1 MSYVLNIPDHV
12 NELSLEAYQHV
23 QAIKNPTDSKILKTL
38 FGLSQKDLAKIP
50 LKDVKKI
57 NSKIDKLFHE
67 EADFVIRFK
76 IDDVEYGFIPNLDD
90 ITYGENKD
98 IATYL
103 GKWENMHKAMAVMYR
118 PIIARVKDKYE
129 IEAYEGSAKY
139 ADIMKKAPLGVVL
152 GSMIFFCRLTNE
164 LASYIQS
171 YLESDE
177 SLLQSPEVLVESG
190 DQLRNYILSLKETF
204 DDLTKSLNYDFT
216 YV

>member
-1 MSYVLNIPDHV
+1 
-12 NELSLEAYQHV
+12 
-23 QAIKNPTDSKILKTL
+23 
-38 FGLSQKDLAKIP
+38 LSQKDLAKIP